1 MSFLSF
7 LNKFYKAAMNIN
19 TTGVLNSPRAL
30 AVLMKLITFKNKNK
44 NL

>member
-7 LNKFYKAAMNIN
+7 LNKFYEVAMNIN
-19 TTGVLNSPRAL
+19 TTGVLNSPHAL
-30 AVLMKLITFKNKNK
+30 AVLMQLITFQNKIK